1 MLSGWFDLP
10 AEKDGNFWAVNLMKY
25 REIAEYS
32 DGRETT
38 LTGKEADDLYAPYGP
53 LDAVGA
59 MVAFGADVASQ
70 ISGSPTYDR
79 IAVVRY
85 PSRAAFFEMQRRD
98 DFQEQHVHKD
108 AGMEFTT
115 VLSCAPES
123 ANPAHPESDG
133 QLVMRVRRLA
143 DGTAPSADPKGLTPI
158 AHFGTEGV
166 IIGDGSVWH
175 QVLFDLVPD
184 QSLDRLV
191 EAEGVED
198 QVVTV
203 LDPPVIDALVESVE
217 TATA

>member
-10 AEKDGNFWAVNLMKY
+10 AEEDDPFWAVNLMKY

-38 LTGKEADDLYAPYGP
+38 LTGKEADDLYTPYGP

-70 ISGSPTYDR
+70 ISGAPTYDR

-98 DFQEQHVHKD
+98 DFRELHIHKD

-115 VLSCAPES
+115 VISCTPES
-123 ANPAHPESDG
+123 ANPDYSKSDG
-133 QLVMRVRRLA
+133 QLVMRVRRLTDSA
-143 DGTAPSADPKGLTPI
+143 TPSADPGGLTPI
-158 AHFGTEGV
+158 AHFETEGV
-166 IIGDGSVWH
+166 IIGDGSVWN
-175 QVLFDLVPD
+175 QVLFDLAPD
-184 QSLDRLV
+184 QLLDRLV
-191 EAEGVED
+191 EADGVEE

-217 TATA
+217 TATG